1 MLDLSLAFAT
11 NQYIALQLYHGMNV
25 KPMNMVYLK
34 RRHIS
39 TRSNKTQ
46 EKMQYPVINMHGPE
60 FDCYSNSN
68 EKCMGSILIE
78 ILKKQTSIKDEEI

>member
-1 MLDLSLAFAT
+1 
-11 NQYIALQLYHGMNV
+11 
-25 KPMNMVYLK
+25 
-34 RRHIS
+34 
-39 TRSNKTQ
+39 
-46 EKMQYPVINMHGPE
+46 MQYPVINMHGPE

>member
-1 MLDLSLAFAT
+1 MVLSKCIFEYSFVGCDGKCWIYRLL
-11 NQYIALQLYHGMNV
+11 LQRISILPLNV

-39 TRSNKTQ
+39 TRLNKTQ

-68 EKCMGSILIE
+68 EKCMDSIL
-78 ILKKQTSIKDEEI
+78 LRL